1 MIMDILSIFWNPYF
15 IVVVFIMF
23 LMAYFIYLDVEGSFA
38 NGFLHFG
45 PGGEGVNSAQFMGIT
60 LDSWSK
66 VLTLYMI
73 CFTTGFLSTHY
84 DNVVSMTI
92 INNVIDTTVTHV
104 PYSQSGTYAVVLI
117 DPLIMHSLKVIEFFA
132 TLTLQF
138 QFILPVVVGSYI
150 GGLPTVLN
158 LLSSKTYQS

>member
-1 MIMDILSIFWNPYF
+1 
-15 IVVVFIMF
+15 MF
-23 LMAYFIYLDVEGSFA
+23 LIAYFIFLDVEGSFA
-38 NGFLHFG
+38 NDFLHFG
-45 PGGEGVNSAQFMGIT
+45 PGGTNVNSAQFMGIV

-66 VLTLYMI
+66 VITLYFI

-84 DNVVSMTI
+84 DNVVSMSI
-92 INNVIDTTVTHV
+92 INNVMDTSITHV
-104 PYSQSGTYAVVLI
+104 PYSQTGTYAVVLI

-158 LLSSKTYQS
+158 ILKSKTYES

>member
-1 MIMDILSIFWNPYF
+1 MIMDIFWNPYF
-15 IVVVFIMF
+15 IVVIFIVFLIV
-23 LMAYFIYLDVEGSFA
+23 YFVYLDVEGSFA

-45 PGGEGVNSAQFMGIT
+45 PGGDTTNSTQFMGIT

-66 VLTLYMI
+66 VLTLYLI

-84 DNVVSMTI
+84 DNVVTSSI
-92 INNVIDTTVTHV
+92 INKLTDPSVTYV

-117 DPLIMHSLKVIEFFA
+117 DPLIMHSLKVIEFLA

-150 GGLPTVLN
+150 GGLPTVLP
-158 LLSSKTYQS
+158 LLSSKTYES

>member
-1 MIMDILSIFWNPYF
+1 MIMEIFWNPYF
-15 IVVVFIMF
+15 IVVLFVIF
-23 LMAYFIYLDVEGSFA
+23 LIAYFIFLDVEGSFA
-38 NGFLHFG
+38 NDFLHFG
-45 PGGEGVNSAQFMGIT
+45 PGGTNVNSAQFMGIV

-66 VLTLYMI
+66 VITLYFI

-92 INNVIDTTVTHV
+92 INNVMDTTLTHV
-104 PYSQSGTYAVVLI
+104 PYSQTGTYAVVLI

-158 LLSSKTYQS
+158 ILKSKTYES

>member
-1 MIMDILSIFWNPYF
+1 MEIFWNPYF
-15 IVVVFIMF
+15 IVVLFVIF
-23 LMAYFIYLDVEGSFA
+23 LIAYFIFLDVEGSFA
-38 NGFLHFG
+38 NDFLHFG
-45 PGGEGVNSAQFMGIT
+45 PGGTNVNSAQFMGIV

-66 VLTLYMI
+66 VITLYFI

-92 INNVIDTTVTHV
+92 INNVMDTSLTHV
-104 PYSQSGTYAVVLI
+104 PYSQTGTYAVVLI

-158 LLSSKTYQS
+158 ILKSKTYES

>member
-1 MIMDILSIFWNPYF
+1 MIMEIFWNPYF
-15 IVVVFIMF
+15 IVVLFVMF
-23 LMAYFIYLDVEGSFA
+23 LIAYFIFLDVEGSFA
-38 NGFLHFG
+38 NDFLHFG
-45 PGGEGVNSAQFMGIT
+45 PGGTNVNSAQFMGIV

-66 VLTLYMI
+66 VITLYFI

-84 DNVVSMTI
+84 DNVVSMSI
-92 INNVIDTTVTHV
+92 INNVMDTSITHV
-104 PYSQSGTYAVVLI
+104 PYSQTGTYAVVLI

-158 LLSSKTYQS
+158 ILKSKTYES

>member
-1 MIMDILSIFWNPYF
+1 MDIFWNPYF
-15 IVVVFIMF
+15 VVVIFIVF
-23 LMAYFIYLDVEGSFA
+23 LIIYFIYLDVEGSFA

-45 PGGEGVNSAQFMGIT
+45 PGGDTTNSTQFMGIT

-66 VLTLYMI
+66 VLTLYLI

-84 DNVVSMTI
+84 DNVVTSSI
-92 INNVIDTTVTHV
+92 INKLTDPTVTYV

-117 DPLIMHSLKVIEFFA
+117 DPLIMHSLKVIEFLA

-150 GGLPTVLN
+150 GGLPTVLPM
-158 LLSSKTYQS
+158 LSSKTYES

>member
-1 MIMDILSIFWNPYF
+1 MIMEIFWNPYF
-15 IVVVFIMF
+15 IVVLFVIF
-23 LMAYFIYLDVEGSFA
+23 LIAYFIFLDVEGSFA
-38 NGFLHFG
+38 NDFLHFG
-45 PGGEGVNSAQFMGIT
+45 PGGTNVNSAQFMGIV

-66 VLTLYMI
+66 VITLYFI

-92 INNVIDTTVTHV
+92 INNVMDTSLTHV
-104 PYSQSGTYAVVLI
+104 PYSQTGTYAVVLI

-158 LLSSKTYQS
+158 ILKSKTYES

>member
-1 MIMDILSIFWNPYF
+1 MDIFWNPYF
-15 IVVVFIMF
+15 IVVIFIVFLIV
-23 LMAYFIYLDVEGSFA
+23 YFVYLDVEGSFA

-45 PGGEGVNSAQFMGIT
+45 PGGDTTNSTQFMGIT

-66 VLTLYMI
+66 VLTLYLI

-84 DNVVSMTI
+84 DNVVTSSI
-92 INNVIDTTVTHV
+92 INKLTDPSVTYV

-117 DPLIMHSLKVIEFFA
+117 DPLIMHSLKVIEFLA

-150 GGLPTVLN
+150 GGLPTVLP
-158 LLSSKTYQS
+158 LLSSKTYES

>member
-1 MIMDILSIFWNPYF
+1 MDIFWNPYF
-15 IVVVFIMF
+15 IVVIFIVFLII
-23 LMAYFIYLDVEGSFA
+23 YFVYLDVEGSFA

-45 PGGEGVNSAQFMGIT
+45 PGGDTTNSTQFMGIT

-66 VLTLYMI
+66 VLTLYLI

-84 DNVVSMTI
+84 DNVVTSSI
-92 INNVIDTTVTHV
+92 INKLTDPSVTYV

-117 DPLIMHSLKVIEFFA
+117 DPLIMHSLKVIEFLA

-150 GGLPTVLN
+150 GGLPTVLP
-158 LLSSKTYQS
+158 LLSSKTYES